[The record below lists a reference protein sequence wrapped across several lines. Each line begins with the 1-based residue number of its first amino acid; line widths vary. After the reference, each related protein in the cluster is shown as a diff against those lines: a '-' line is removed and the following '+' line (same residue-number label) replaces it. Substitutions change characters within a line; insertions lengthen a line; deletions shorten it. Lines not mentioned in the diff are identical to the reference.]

1 MFCRLEDPWNLN
13 SQTNTSNLEWKVKVM
28 SLLHEQ
34 SEKLREQQE
43 TSVGKGR
50 QGHGVRSAW
59 RLGQWLLLDVE
70 IISGVSGIVLIPA
83 YLCDV
88 FIGVRTCWSSRDGKW
103 CVCQSTE
110 PSSSMSLSAPAFW
123 NTPIMFG
130 KLAQE
135 SFGSFDQTQTQKKR
149 IRNRAFLFEPADS
162 ILPANRG
169 TLKSAKSFK
178 LSSHLDIFENA
189 LSGWGSP
196 AASAKVFLF
205 LLQGA
210 SLVRLTHVNTD
221 FSMIWSCFQ
230 NYLVRRSH
238 LVASPCKC
246 CPWRGWHFGARD
258 DRDAGGKVA
267 ALRSKSED
275 YEG

>member
-1 MFCRLEDPWNLN
+1 MFCRLEDRGNLN

-110 PSSSMSLSAPAFW
+110 PSSSMSWSAPAFW

-149 IRNRAFLFEPADS
+149 IRNRAFLLNQRIRYSGQTGGRWSQKRVSNYQVTWTYLKMHWAAGVPLQPLRKFSFSSCKEP
-162 ILPANRG
+162 L
-169 TLKSAKSFK
+169 
-178 LSSHLDIFENA
+178 
-189 LSGWGSP
+189 
-196 AASAKVFLF
+196 
-205 LLQGA
+205 
-210 SLVRLTHVNTD
+210 
-221 FSMIWSCFQ
+221 WS
-230 NYLVRRSH
+230 
-238 LVASPCKC
+238 
-246 CPWRGWHFGARD
+246 D
-258 DRDAGGKVA
+258 
-267 ALRSKSED
+267 
-275 YEG
+275 

>member
-1 MFCRLEDPWNLN
+1 MECSSILKYSDHVWKIGTRVIRIIRSN
-13 SQTNTSNLEWKVKVM
+13 SD
-28 SLLHEQ
+28 
-34 SEKLREQQE
+34 SEKENQE
-43 TSVGKGR
+43 
-50 QGHGVRSAW
+50 
-59 RLGQWLLLDVE
+59 
-70 IISGVSGIVLIPA
+70 P
-83 YLCDV
+83 
-88 FIGVRTCWSSRDGKW
+88 
-103 CVCQSTE
+103 CV
-110 PSSSMSLSAPAFW
+110 P
-123 NTPIMFG
+123 
-130 KLAQE
+130 
-135 SFGSFDQTQTQKKR
+135 
-149 IRNRAFLFEPADS
+149 FEPADS

-169 TLKSAKSFK
+169 TLKSEKSFK

-246 CPWRGWHFGARD
+246 CP
-258 DRDAGGKVA
+258 
-267 ALRSKSED
+267 
-275 YEG
+275 

>member
-88 FIGVRTCWSSRDGKW
+88 FIGVRTCWSSRDGK
-103 CVCQSTE
+103 
-110 PSSSMSLSAPAFW
+110 
-123 NTPIMFG
+123 
-130 KLAQE
+130 
-135 SFGSFDQTQTQKKR
+135 
-149 IRNRAFLFEPADS
+149 
-162 ILPANRG
+162 
-169 TLKSAKSFK
+169 
-178 LSSHLDIFENA
+178 
-189 LSGWGSP
+189 
-196 AASAKVFLF
+196 
-205 LLQGA
+205 
-210 SLVRLTHVNTD
+210 
-221 FSMIWSCFQ
+221 
-230 NYLVRRSH
+230 
-238 LVASPCKC
+238 
-246 CPWRGWHFGARD
+246 
-258 DRDAGGKVA
+258 
-267 ALRSKSED
+267 
-275 YEG
+275 